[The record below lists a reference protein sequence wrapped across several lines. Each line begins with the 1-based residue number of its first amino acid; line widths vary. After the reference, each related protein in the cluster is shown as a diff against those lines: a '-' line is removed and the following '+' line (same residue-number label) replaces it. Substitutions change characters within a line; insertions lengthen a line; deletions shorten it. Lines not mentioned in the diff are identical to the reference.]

1 VPGAQSFHGRI
12 GVSLK
17 VSKENRQR
25 EGFNVI
31 QRGDKPAINLRSSL
45 EIRGY
50 HLSRITWKIPRSNY
64 VIQRKFLS
72 QSSAAHAR
80 DSCLRWLT
88 DEHAF
93 APTETIDSKCVQTG
107 EERNGGTTL
116 YSTLRTINQVDLE

>member
-1 VPGAQSFHGRI
+1 MF
-12 GVSLK
+12 K
-17 VSKENRQR
+17 T
-25 EGFNVI
+25 
-31 QRGDKPAINLRSSL
+31 PALLALALHAPLSAGSSCNLFAHPNCSTS
-45 EIRGY
+45 

-116 YSTLRTINQVDLE
+116 YSTLGTINQVDLE